1 MGTRVRIGD
10 GQHTYKDTSYLV
22 GDVSKSRLDELANEL
37 ANETILYIGNNTGV
51 VKYKGERGEKNS
63 IAKVLDY
70 TPRPIDLD
78 TGIIE
83 DVINVNND
91 KVTSNY
97 QYLHVN
103 KKLIPFETSLEE
115 PVKLQTIFELY
126 VDDKLVVDITNAWL
140 AGKDTTDPEFSPTL
154 YTASGPY
161 EYKSVLNTT
170 GEEQVQYRYYT
181 IQIKDDDGKIRDI
194 IGMASL
200 PPIYYIY
207 DNENIPNIN
216 YQRYGP
222 FYFIDNFATLIDSN
236 YLDSLPLY
244 IRTVHFD
251 GVKST
256 FKFSSTM
263 PKIDTNPE
271 MVEYSLNSD
280 MVCSKYPIGST
291 NGEDFGLISKKLF
304 KNSSST
310 IFDDTKLKFNSYSD
324 VKDFL
329 SENIVATPDLVNLVI
344 KFNSVDKLKID
355 VKNLKI
361 TKTSNN
367 TFCIEHPALPVKSP
381 VYYIDYNSRL
391 VYAIIPNIT
400 KIEGYAGMGESYL
413 NSYIND
419 IYDYSRTY
427 INQELAKSYFG
438 DYPYP
443 DYKFYSPFS
452 FRAID
457 FIYTNQSYTH
467 FGLSEQLFVIKNKT
481 GNNSL
486 FGDYFFVKIYYND
499 YIGGT
504 LCKAYYIDNKT
515 YFNLAF
521 YVIDRNHENNKTL
534 IPDYITI
541 DGKQYNVNDNG
552 VVYTDIDYNVFLE
565 NIESYDIEAFFTGK
579 TYETTTTPLKRIYFD
594 VDYFNNSLNK
604 VTLST
609 YEVFSFV
616 VENANENSIR
626 SFKADITN
634 VNITKADSTHP
645 DLISYKDAS
654 SDYIRLNL
662 NEKKYI
668 EEYNAQWDSYSA
680 ADRPKITIYFG
691 SNEHYYRVDKY
702 IDDELVTTNNVMS
715 TESDKLVLSV
725 PFEIGKTLVS
735 VTPEHSINE
744 NAQYVFDIS
753 TGTSDN
759 PVVIELRYTTDDTSE
774 NAKIWPLQT
783 VEDYTY
789 GWLVNGETIVE
800 RQTNT
805 NAGNIVFALSGWNTN
820 EGTSSAYNEQSTI
833 EQQPWFEHYWALKA
847 SAKYHSIGK
856 DGEKIEGC
864 PTYFEF
870 ENAKSGDTIQIF
882 YYNENSVEI
891 AKSPIVNVI

>member
-1 MGTRVRIGD
+1 MSTKVRIGD

-37 ANETILYIGNNTGV
+37 ANETILYIENTTGNA
-51 VKYKGERGEKNS
+51 KYKGERGEKNS

-103 KKLIPFETSLEE
+103 KKLVPFETSLEE

-126 VDDKLVVDITNAWL
+126 VDDELVVDITNAWL
-140 AGKDTTDPEFSPTL
+140 AGKDTTDPEFSPTP
-154 YTASGPY
+154 YVVSGPY

-170 GEEQVQYRYYT
+170 GEGQVQYRYYT
-181 IQIKDDDGKIRDI
+181 IHIKDDDGKIRDI
-194 IGMASL
+194 IGMTSL
-200 PPIYYIY
+200 PHIYYIY

-216 YQRYGP
+216 YKYYGP
-222 FYFIDNFATLIDSN
+222 FYFIDNFATLFDSN
-236 YLDSLPLY
+236 YLDSSPQY

-263 PKIDTNPE
+263 PKIDANPE
-271 MVEYSLNSD
+271 MVEYHSNSI
-280 MVCSKYPIGST
+280 CSKYPIGST
-291 NGEDFGLISKKLF
+291 NGEDFGLTNSKL
-304 KNSSST
+304 KNKNYT
-310 IFDDTKLKFNSYSD
+310 ANFDDTKLKFNSYSD
-324 VKDFL
+324 AKAFFNQ
-329 SENIVATPDLVNLVI
+329 NIVVTPELANLI
-344 KFNSVDKLKID
+344 NFSSSYNILKID
-355 VKNLKI
+355 TENLKI
-361 TKTSNN
+361 IKTPNN
-367 TFCIEHPALPVKSP
+367 TFYIEHPKLPVKCP
-381 VYYIDYNSRL
+381 VYWVNYKSTYH
-391 VYAIIPNIT
+391 YAVIPNIT
-400 KIEGYAGMGESYL
+400 KIEGYADVAETYL
-413 NSYIND
+413 YSD
-419 IYDYSRTY
+419 ITDNRYYYRTY

-443 DYKFYSPFS
+443 NNKFKSPFS
-452 FRAID
+452 IYNNI
-457 FIYTNQSYTH
+457 FIYSGASNPMNATQC
-467 FGLSEQLFVIKNKT
+467 FAVKNKT

-486 FGDYFFVKIYYND
+486 FDKYCFVKIYYNGG

-504 LCKAYYIDNKT
+504 LCLAQSSSKI
-515 YFNLAF
+515 YFSLCF
-521 YVIDRNHENNKTL
+521 SVIDDTHENIKTL
-534 IPDYITI
+534 IPDYITM
-541 DGKQYNVNDNG
+541 DGKQYNVNNDG
-552 VVYTDIDYNVFLE
+552 LVYTDIDYNSFIK
-565 NIESYDIEAFFTGK
+565 NIESYNIEAFFTGK
-579 TYETTTTPLKRIYFD
+579 TIESTVIPSTCIYFD

-609 YEVFSFV
+609 YEVVSFV
-616 VENANENSIR
+616 IENANENSIHR
-626 SFKADITN
+626 FKADITN
-634 VNITKADSTHP
+634 VNITKTDSTHP
-645 DLISYKDAS
+645 DLISYKDTL

-680 ADRPKITIYFG
+680 ADRPKITIYFD
-691 SNEHYYRVDKY
+691 SIECYYRIDKY
-702 IDDELVTTNNVMS
+702 IDNELVTNNDVMS
-715 TESDKLVLSV
+715 IESDKLVLSV
-725 PFEIGKTLVS
+725 SFEIGKTLAS
-735 VTPEHSINE
+735 VTPEHTINE
-744 NAQYVFDIS
+744 LTQFVFDIS

-789 GWLVNGETIVE
+789 GWLMNGETIVE
-800 RQTNT
+800 RQTNVS
-805 NAGNIVFALSGWNTN
+805 AGNIVFALSGWNTN

-870 ENAKSGDTIQIF
+870 ENAKSGDIIQIF
-882 YYNENSVEI
+882 YYNENNVEI

>member
-37 ANETILYIGNNTGV
+37 ANETILYIGNNTGA

-63 IAKVLDY
+63 VAKVLDY

-103 KKLIPFETSLEE
+103 KKLVPFETSLEE

-140 AGKDTTDPEFSPTL
+140 AGKDTTDPEFSPTP
-154 YTASGPY
+154 YTVSGPY

-181 IQIKDDDGKIRDI
+181 IQIKDDDGKTRDI

-216 YQRYGP
+216 YQSYGP
-222 FYFIDNFATLIDSN
+222 FYFIDNFATLIDSY

-251 GVKST
+251 GVKSI

-271 MVEYSLNSD
+271 MVEYTSNSVS
-280 MVCSKYPIGST
+280 VCSKYPIGST
-291 NGEDFGLISKKLF
+291 NGEDFGLTYSKLYN
-304 KNSSST
+304 KNRNAN
-310 IFDDTKLKFNSYSD
+310 FDDTKLKFNSYSD
-324 VKDFL
+324 AKKFF
-329 SENIVATPDLVNLVI
+329 SENIVATPELANLV
-344 KFNSVDKLKID
+344 KFNNITYILKID
-355 VKNLKI
+355 VEKI
-361 TKTSNN
+361 KIIKTSNN
-367 TFCIEHPALPVKSP
+367 TFYIESPELPVKSP
-381 VYYIDYNSRL
+381 VYCVNYKSASR
-391 VYAIIPNIT
+391 YAVIPNIT
-400 KIEGYAGMGESYL
+400 KIEGYAGVAETYL
-413 NSYIND
+413 HGSIND
-419 IYDYSRTY
+419 TSYSSYSY

-443 DYKFYSPFS
+443 GYKFKTPFS
-452 FRAID
+452 LSKHV
-457 FIYTNQSYTH
+457 FIYDKSASSSINTH
-467 FGLSEQLFVIKNKT
+467 CFVVKNKT

-486 FGDYFFVKIYYND
+486 FDNFCFVKIYYND

-504 LCKAYYIDNKT
+504 LCRTLVNGSKT

-521 YVIDRNHENNKTL
+521 SVIDRTQENNKTL

-552 VVYTDIDYNVFLE
+552 EVYTDIDYNVFLE

-579 TYETTTTPLKRIYFD
+579 TYEPGGTTNPSTRIYFD

-609 YEVFSFV
+609 YEVFPFV

-645 DLISYKDAS
+645 DLISYKDTS
-654 SDYIRLNL
+654 GDYIRLNL

-680 ADRPKITIYFG
+680 ADRPKITIYFD
-691 SNEHYYRVDKY
+691 SIECYYRIDKY
-702 IDDELVTTNNVMS
+702 IDDKLVTNNDVMS
-715 TESDKLVLSV
+715 IESDKLVLSV

-744 NAQYVFDIS
+744 LTQFVFDIS
-753 TGTSDN
+753 TGTADN

-800 RQTNT
+800 RQINAS
-805 NAGNIVFALSGWNTN
+805 AGNIVFALSGWNTN

-870 ENAKSGDTIQIF
+870 ENAKAGDTIQIF
-882 YYNENSVEI
+882 YYNENNVEI

>member
-1 MGTRVRIGD
+1 MGTKVRIGD
-10 GQHTYKDTSYLV
+10 GQNAYKDISYLV

-37 ANETILYIGNNTGV
+37 ANETILYVSNTTGA

-63 IAKVLDY
+63 VAKVLDY
-70 TPRPIDLD
+70 TPRPIDLN

-103 KKLIPFETSLEE
+103 KKLVPFETSLEE

-126 VDDKLVVDITNAWL
+126 VDDELVVDITNAWL
-140 AGKDTTDPEFSPTL
+140 AGKDTTDREFSPTP
-154 YTASGPY
+154 YTVSGPY
-161 EYKSVLNTT
+161 EYKSMLNTT

-194 IGMASL
+194 IGMTSL

-216 YQRYGP
+216 YQSYGP
-222 FYFIDNFATLIDSN
+222 FYFIDNFATLFDSY

-271 MVEYSLNSD
+271 MVEYTSNGVS
-280 MVCSKYPIGST
+280 VCSKYPIGST
-291 NGEDFGLISKKLF
+291 NGEDFGLTNSKL
-304 KNSSST
+304 KNKNYNT

-324 VKDFL
+324 AKKFF
-329 SENIVATPDLVNLVI
+329 SENIVATPELANLVN
-344 KFNSVDKLKID
+344 FNNYNTLKID
-355 VKNLKI
+355 IENLKI
-361 TKTSNN
+361 IKTSNN
-367 TFCIEHPALPVKSP
+367 TFYIEHPELPVKSP
-381 VYYIDYNSRL
+381 VHYIYYKSYTR
-391 VYAIIPNIT
+391 YAVIPNIT
-400 KIEGYAGMGESYL
+400 KIEGYAGVIETHLYSNITDAIYF
-413 NSYIND
+413 NSK
-419 IYDYSRTY
+419 TY
-427 INQELAKSYFG
+427 INQELAKAYFG

-443 DYKFYSPFS
+443 KDKFKTPFTL
-452 FRAID
+452 D
-457 FIYTNQSYTH
+457 QTTFIYNENASYYANTY
-467 FGLSEQLFVIKNKT
+467 SFVVKNKT
-481 GNNSL
+481 VNNSL
-486 FGDYFFVKIYYND
+486 FDNYCFVKIYYND

-504 LCKAYYIDNKT
+504 LCRAYSGGNKT
-515 YFNLAF
+515 YLDLAF
-521 YVIDRNHENNKTL
+521 SVIDSNNENNKTL

-541 DGKQYNVNDNG
+541 DGKQYDVTNNG
-552 VVYTDIDYNVFLE
+552 TVFTDIGYKVFIE
-565 NIESYDIEAFFTGK
+565 NIEYYNIEAFFTGK

-654 SDYIRLNL
+654 SNYIRLNL

-680 ADRPKITIYFG
+680 ANRPKITIYFG

-702 IDDELVTTNNVMS
+702 IDSKLVTTNNVMS

-753 TGTSDN
+753 TGTADN

-870 ENAKSGDTIQIF
+870 ENAKSGDIIQIF
-882 YYNENSVEI
+882 YYNENNVEI

>member
-1 MGTRVRIGD
+1 MGTKVRIGD

-37 ANETILYIGNNTGV
+37 ANETILYIGNTTGN

-103 KKLIPFETSLEE
+103 KKLVPFETSLEE

-140 AGKDTTDPEFSPTL
+140 AGKDTTDPEFSPTP
-154 YTASGPY
+154 YAISGPY
-161 EYKSVLNTT
+161 EHKSVLKTT
-170 GEEQVQYRYYT
+170 GEEQVQYRYYR

-194 IGMASL
+194 IGTTL

-207 DNENIPNIN
+207 DNENTPNIN
-216 YQRYGP
+216 YKTYGE
-222 FYFIDNFATLIDSN
+222 FYFIDNFATLFDSY
-236 YLDSLPLY
+236 YLDNLPLY

-251 GVKST
+251 GAKST

-271 MVEYSLNSD
+271 MVEYISNN
-280 MVCSKYPIGST
+280 VNICSKYPIGST
-291 NGEDFGLISKKLF
+291 NGEDFGLTFSKL
-304 KNSSST
+304 KNKNYNA

-324 VKDFL
+324 AKDFF
-329 SENIVATPDLVNLVI
+329 SENIVATPELADLVNFI
-344 KFNSVDKLKID
+344 GSGILKID
-355 VKNLKI
+355 VENLKI
-361 TKTSNN
+361 IKTSNN
-367 TFCIEHPALPVKSP
+367 TFYIEHPKIPVKSP
-381 VYYIDYNSRL
+381 VYCVNYNSSSR
-391 VYAIIPNIT
+391 YAIIPNIT
-400 KIEGYAGMGESYL
+400 KIESNAGVIENYL
-413 NSYIND
+413 DGYIND
-419 IYDYSRTY
+419 AGYNIKSY

-443 DYKFYSPFS
+443 EYKFKTPFS
-452 FRAID
+452 LHQSV
-457 FIYTNQSYTH
+457 FIYNASVSNSIKTH
-467 FGLSEQLFVIKNKT
+467 CFAVKNKT

-486 FGDYFFVKIYYND
+486 FGDYCFVKIYYSD

-504 LCKAYYIDNKT
+504 LCRAYYNNSKTT
-515 YFNLAF
+515 YFDLAF
-521 YVIDRNHENNKTL
+521 SVIDRNQKNNKIL

-541 DGKQYNVNDNG
+541 DGKQYDVADNG
-552 VVYTDIDYNVFLE
+552 KVYTDINYNDFIE

-579 TYETTTTPLKRIYFD
+579 TYEPSGTTNPLTSIYFN

-609 YEVFSFV
+609 YKVFSFAI
-616 VENANENSIR
+616 ENANENSIR

-645 DLISYKDAS
+645 DLISYKDMS

-680 ADRPKITIYFG
+680 ADRPKITIYFD
-691 SNEHYYRVDKY
+691 SIECYYRINKY
-702 IDDELVTTNNVMS
+702 IDNELVTNNDVMS
-715 TESDKLVLSV
+715 IESDKLVLSV

-735 VTPEHSINE
+735 VTPKHTINE
-744 NAQYVFDIS
+744 LTQFVFDIS

-800 RQTNT
+800 RQTNVS
-805 NAGNIVFALSGWNTN
+805 AGNIVFALSGWNTN
-820 EGTSSAYNEQSTI
+820 EGTSSAYNEQSII

-856 DGEKIEGC
+856 NGEKIEGC

-870 ENAKSGDTIQIF
+870 ENAKSGDIIQIF
-882 YYNENSVEI
+882 YYNENNVEI

>member
-1 MGTRVRIGD
+1 M
-10 GQHTYKDTSYLV
+10 
-22 GDVSKSRLDELANEL
+22 
-37 ANETILYIGNNTGV
+37 
-51 VKYKGERGEKNS
+51 
-63 IAKVLDY
+63 DY

-103 KKLIPFETSLEE
+103 KKLVPFETSLEE
-115 PVKLQTIFELY
+115 PVKLQAIFELY

-140 AGKDTTDPEFSPTL
+140 AGKDTTDPEFSPTP
-154 YTASGPY
+154 YTVSGPF
-161 EYKSVLNTT
+161 EYRSILNTT
-170 GEEQVQYRYYT
+170 GEEQVQYRYYR
-181 IQIKDDDGKIRDI
+181 IQIKDDDGNIQDI
-194 IGMASL
+194 IGTTL

-216 YQRYGP
+216 YQSYGP
-222 FYFIDNFATLIDSN
+222 FYFIDNFATLFDSY
-236 YLDSLPLY
+236 YLDKLPLY

-251 GVKST
+251 GAKST

-271 MVEYSLNSD
+271 MVEYVLNSD
-280 MVCSKYPIGST
+280 NICSKYPIGST
-291 NGEDFGLISKKLF
+291 NGEDFGLTFSKL
-304 KNSSST
+304 KNKNYNA

-324 VKDFL
+324 AKDFF
-329 SENIVATPDLVNLVI
+329 SENIVATPELANLVNFI
-344 KFNSVDKLKID
+344 GSGILKID
-355 VKNLKI
+355 VENLKI
-361 TKTSNN
+361 IKTSNN
-367 TFCIEHPALPVKSP
+367 TFYIEHPKIPVKSP
-381 VYYIDYNSRL
+381 VYCVNYKSSSR
-391 VYAIIPNIT
+391 YAIIPNIT
-400 KIEGYAGMGESYL
+400 KIESNAGVIENYL
-413 NSYIND
+413 DGYIND
-419 IYDYSRTY
+419 AGYNIKSY

-443 DYKFYSPFS
+443 EYKFKTPFS
-452 FRAID
+452 LHQRV
-457 FIYTNQSYTH
+457 FIYNASASNSITTH
-467 FGLSEQLFVIKNKT
+467 CFAIKNKT

-486 FGDYFFVKIYYND
+486 FGDYCFVKIYYSD

-504 LCKAYYIDNKT
+504 LCRAYYNSSSKT
-515 YFNLAF
+515 TFFDLAF
-521 YVIDRNHENNKTL
+521 YVIDRNQENNKIL

-541 DGKQYNVNDNG
+541 DGKQYDVADNG
-552 VVYTDIDYNVFLE
+552 KVYTDIDHNVFLE

-579 TYETTTTPLKRIYFD
+579 TYETTTTTNPSTRIYFN

-609 YEVFSFV
+609 YKVFSFAI
-616 VENANENSIR
+616 ENANENSIR

-634 VNITKADSTHP
+634 VNITKADYTHP
-645 DLISYKDAS
+645 DLISYKDTL

-680 ADRPKITIYFG
+680 ADRPKITIYFD
-691 SNEHYYRVDKY
+691 SIECYYRIDKY
-702 IDDELVTTNNVMS
+702 VDNELVTNNDVMS
-715 TESDKLVLSV
+715 IESDKLVLSV

-735 VTPEHSINE
+735 VTPKHTINE
-744 NAQYVFDIS
+744 LTQFVFDIS

-759 PVVIELRYTTDDTSE
+759 PVLIELRYTTDDTSE

-800 RQTNT
+800 RQTNAS
-805 NAGNIVFALSGWNTN
+805 AGNIVFALSGWNTN
-820 EGTSSAYNEQSTI
+820 EGTSSAYNEQSII

-864 PTYFEF
+864 PTYFKF
-870 ENAKSGDTIQIF
+870 ENAKSGDIIQIF
-882 YYNENSVEI
+882 YYNENNVEI

>member
-1 MGTRVRIGD
+1 MGTKVRIGD
-10 GQHTYKDTSYLV
+10 GQHAYKDTSYLV

-37 ANETILYIGNNTGV
+37 ANETILYVSNTTGV

-63 IAKVLDY
+63 VAKVLDY
-70 TPRPIDLD
+70 TPRPIDLN

-126 VDDKLVVDITNAWL
+126 VDDELVVDITNAWL
-140 AGKDTTDPEFSPTL
+140 AGKDTTDPVFSPTP
-154 YTASGPY
+154 YTVSGPF

-181 IQIKDDDGKIRDI
+181 IQIKDDGKIRDI

-216 YQRYGP
+216 YQSYGP
-222 FYFIDNFATLIDSN
+222 FYFIDNFATLFDSY

-271 MVEYSLNSD
+271 MVEYGSNNTSI
-280 MVCSKYPIGST
+280 CSKYPIGST
-291 NGEDFGLISKKLF
+291 NGEDFGLTNSKL
-304 KNSSST
+304 KNKNYAAN
-310 IFDDTKLKFNSYSD
+310 FDDTKLKFNSYSD
-324 VKDFL
+324 AKAFFNQ
-329 SENIVATPDLVNLVI
+329 NIVATSELANLVNFRSSYNIL
-344 KFNSVDKLKID
+344 NID
-355 VKNLKI
+355 VENLKI
-361 TKTSNN
+361 IKTPNN
-367 TFCIEHPALPVKSP
+367 TFYIEHPKLPVKCP
-381 VYYIDYNSRL
+381 VYCVNYKSASS
-391 VYAIIPNIT
+391 YAVIPNIT
-400 KIEGYAGMGESYL
+400 KIEGYAGVVETHLRSNITDNNYSY
-413 NSYIND
+413 
-419 IYDYSRTY
+419 RTY

-443 DYKFYSPFS
+443 NNKFKSPFS
-452 FRAID
+452 FYNNA
-457 FIYTNQSYTH
+457 FIYSGTLGSYSAT
-467 FGLSEQLFVIKNKT
+467 QCFVVKNKT

-486 FGDYFFVKIYYND
+486 FDNYCFVKIYYNSG

-504 LCKAYYIDNKT
+504 LCLAQSSSNKI
-515 YFNLAF
+515 YFNLCF
-521 YVIDRNHENNKTL
+521 SVIDDNHENTKTL

-552 VVYTDIDYNVFLE
+552 ATYTVIDYNVFLE

-579 TYETTTTPLKRIYFD
+579 TYEPGGTTNPSTRIYFD
-594 VDYFNNSLNK
+594 VDYFSNSLNK

-634 VNITKADSTHP
+634 VNITKANSTHP
-645 DLISYKDAS
+645 DLINYKDTS
-654 SDYIRLNL
+654 GDYIRLNL

-680 ADRPKITIYFG
+680 ADRPKITIYFD
-691 SNEHYYRVDKY
+691 SIECYYRIDKY
-702 IDDELVTTNNVMS
+702 IDNELVTTNNVMS

-735 VTPEHSINE
+735 VTPEHTINE
-744 NAQYVFDIS
+744 LTQFVFDIS
-753 TGTSDN
+753 TGTADN

-870 ENAKSGDTIQIF
+870 ENAKSGDIIQIF
-882 YYNENSVEI
+882 YYNENNIEI

>member
-1 MGTRVRIGD
+1 MGTKVRIGD

-37 ANETILYIGNNTGV
+37 ANETILYIGNTTGN

-63 IAKVLDY
+63 VVKVLDY

-103 KKLIPFETSLEE
+103 KKLVPFETSLEE

-126 VDDKLVVDITNAWL
+126 VDDELVVDITNAWL
-140 AGKDTTDPEFSPTL
+140 AGKDTTDPEFSPTP
-154 YTASGPY
+154 YTVSGPF
-161 EYKSVLNTT
+161 ENKSVLNTT
-170 GEEQVQYRYYT
+170 GEKQVQYRYYT

-194 IGMASL
+194 IGATL

-207 DNENIPNIN
+207 DNENTPNIN
-216 YQRYGP
+216 YKTYGE
-222 FYFIDNFATLIDSN
+222 FYFIDNFATLFNSY

-251 GVKST
+251 GAKST

-263 PKIDTNPE
+263 PKIDTNPK
-271 MVEYSLNSD
+271 MVEYVLNSD
-280 MVCSKYPIGST
+280 NICSKYPIGST
-291 NGEDFGLISKKLF
+291 NGEDFGLTYSKLYN
-304 KNSSST
+304 KNRDAN
-310 IFDDTKLKFNSYSD
+310 FDDTKLKFNSYSD
-324 VKDFL
+324 AKKFF
-329 SENIVATPDLVNLVI
+329 SENIVATSELANLVNFSNS
-344 KFNSVDKLKID
+344 FNILNINIE
-355 VKNLKI
+355 NLKI
-361 TKTSNN
+361 IKTSNN
-367 TFCIEHPALPVKSP
+367 TFYIESPELPIKSP
-381 VYYIDYNSRL
+381 VYCVNYKSALR
-391 VYAIIPNIT
+391 YAVIPNIT
-400 KIEGYAGMGESYL
+400 KIEGYAGVVETHLY
-413 NSYIND
+413 SYIND
-419 IYDYSRTY
+419 ASYSRKTY

-443 DYKFYSPFS
+443 DDKFKTPFS
-452 FRAID
+452 LSKYA
-457 FIYTNQSYTH
+457 FIYDKSGNFSINTH
-467 FGLSEQLFVIKNKT
+467 CFVVKNKT
-481 GNNSL
+481 VNNSL
-486 FGDYFFVKIYYND
+486 FGYYCFVKIYYND

-504 LCKAYYIDNKT
+504 LCRAQSNGNKT
-515 YFNLAF
+515 YFDLTF
-521 YVIDRNHENNKTL
+521 SVIDRNQENNKIL
-534 IPDYITI
+534 IPDYIAI
-541 DGKQYNVNDNG
+541 DGKHYNVNDNG
-552 VVYTDIDYNVFLE
+552 VVYTDIDYNNFIE
-565 NIESYDIEAFFTGK
+565 NIESYVIEAFFTGK
-579 TYETTTTPLKRIYFD
+579 TNEPSGTNPLTSIYFN

-609 YEVFSFV
+609 YKVFSFLI
-616 VENANENSIR
+616 ENANENSIR

-645 DLISYKDAS
+645 DLISYKDTS
-654 SDYIRLNL
+654 SDYMRLNL

-680 ADRPKITIYFG
+680 ADRPKITIYFD
-691 SNEHYYRVDKY
+691 SIECYYRIDKY
-702 IDDELVTTNNVMS
+702 VDNELVTNNNVMS
-715 TESDKLVLSV
+715 IESDKLVLSA

-735 VTPEHSINE
+735 VTPKHTINE
-744 NAQYVFDIS
+744 LTQFVFDIS

-759 PVVIELRYTTDDTSE
+759 PVLIELRYTTDDTSE

-800 RQTNT
+800 RQTNAS
-805 NAGNIVFALSGWNTN
+805 AGNIVFALSGWNTN
-820 EGTSSAYNEQSTI
+820 EGTSSAYNEQSII

-856 DGEKIEGC
+856 NGEKIEGC

-870 ENAKSGDTIQIF
+870 ENAKSGDIIQIF
-882 YYNENSVEI
+882 YYNENNVEI

>member
-1 MGTRVRIGD
+1 MGTKVRIGD
-10 GQHTYKDTSYLV
+10 GQHAYKDTSYLV

-37 ANETILYIGNNTGV
+37 ANETILYVSNTTGV

-63 IAKVLDY
+63 VAKVLDY
-70 TPRPIDLD
+70 TPRLIDLN

-140 AGKDTTDPEFSPTL
+140 SGKDTTDPVFSPTP
-154 YTASGPY
+154 YIVSGPY

-170 GEEQVQYRYYT
+170 GEQQVQYRYYT

-194 IGMASL
+194 IGTSL

-216 YQRYGP
+216 YKAYGP
-222 FYFIDNFATLIDSN
+222 FYFIDNFATLFDSY

-271 MVEYSLNSD
+271 MVEYISNNF
-280 MVCSKYPIGST
+280 CSKYPIGST
-291 NGEDFGLISKKLF
+291 NGEDFGLTYSKL
-304 KNSSST
+304 KNKNYT
-310 IFDDTKLKFNSYSD
+310 ANFDDTKLKFNSYSD
-324 VKDFL
+324 AKKFF
-329 SENIVATPDLVNLVI
+329 SENIVATPELANLVN
-344 KFNSVDKLKID
+344 FNSPYGILKIG

-361 TKTSNN
+361 TKTPNN
-367 TFCIEHPALPVKSP
+367 TFYIEQPNLPVKSP
-381 VYYIDYNSRL
+381 VHYIRYKTASR
-391 VYAIIPNIT
+391 YAVIPNIT
-400 KIEGYAGMGESYL
+400 KIEGYTSVIETHLHGNISDA
-413 NSYIND
+413 NSTD
-419 IYDYSRTY
+419 GTY

-443 DYKFYSPFS
+443 NYKFKTPLSLNQYAFIFDGSGSYSSNTYS
-452 FRAID
+452 FA
-457 FIYTNQSYTH
+457 
-467 FGLSEQLFVIKNKT
+467 VKNKAV
-481 GNNSL
+481 NNSL
-486 FGDYFFVKIYYND
+486 FGNYCFVKIYYND

-504 LCKAYYIDNKT
+504 LCRPQYNGSLT
-515 YFNLAF
+515 YLDLDFS
-521 YVIDRNHENNKTL
+521 VTDEKHENIKTL

-541 DGKQYNVNDNG
+541 DGKQYDVTDNG
-552 VVYTDIDYNVFLE
+552 IVYTDIDYNVFLE

-579 TYETTTTPLKRIYFD
+579 TYEPGGTTNPSTRIYFD

-645 DLISYKDAS
+645 DLISYKDTS
-654 SDYIRLNL
+654 GNYIRLNL

-680 ADRPKITIYFG
+680 ADRPKITIYFD
-691 SNEHYYRVDKY
+691 SIECYYRIDKY
-702 IDDELVTTNNVMS
+702 IDNEIVTTNNVMS

-753 TGTSDN
+753 TGTADN

-800 RQTNT
+800 RQTNA

-882 YYNENSVEI
+882 YYNENSIEI
-891 AKSPIVNVI
+891 AKSPIVNII

>member
-1 MGTRVRIGD
+1 MGTKVRIGD

-37 ANETILYIGNNTGV
+37 ANETILYIGNTTGN

-63 IAKVLDY
+63 VAKVLDY

-83 DVINVNND
+83 DVINVKND

-103 KKLIPFETSLEE
+103 KKLVPFETSLEE

-126 VDDKLVVDITNAWL
+126 VDDELVVDITNAWL
-140 AGKDTTDPEFSPTL
+140 AKKDTTDPEFSPTP
-154 YTASGPY
+154 YIVSGPY

-194 IGMASL
+194 IGTTL

-207 DNENIPNIN
+207 DNENTPNIN
-216 YQRYGP
+216 YKTYGE
-222 FYFIDNFATLIDSN
+222 FYFIDNFATLFNSY
-236 YLDSLPLY
+236 YLDNLPLY

-251 GVKST
+251 GAKST

-271 MVEYSLNSD
+271 MVEYVLNSD
-280 MVCSKYPIGST
+280 NICSKYPIGST
-291 NGEDFGLISKKLF
+291 NGEDFGLTFSKLYN
-304 KNSSST
+304 KNRNAN
-310 IFDDTKLKFNSYSD
+310 FDDTKLKFNSYSD
-324 VKDFL
+324 AKKFF
-329 SENIVATPDLVNLVI
+329 SENIVATPELANLVNFSNS
-344 KFNSVDKLKID
+344 FNILNINVE
-355 VKNLKI
+355 NLKI
-361 TKTSNN
+361 IKTSNN
-367 TFCIEHPALPVKSP
+367 TFYIESPELPIKSP
-381 VYYIDYNSRL
+381 VYCVNYKSTLR
-391 VYAIIPNIT
+391 YAVIPNIT
-400 KIEGYAGMGESYL
+400 KIEGYAGVVETHLY
-413 NSYIND
+413 SYIND
-419 IYDYSRTY
+419 ASYSSRTY

-443 DYKFYSPFS
+443 EYKFKTPFS
-452 FRAID
+452 LSKYA
-457 FIYTNQSYTH
+457 FIYDKPANLSINTH
-467 FGLSEQLFVIKNKT
+467 CFAVKNKT
-481 GNNSL
+481 VNNSL
-486 FGDYFFVKIYYND
+486 FGYYCFVKIYYSD

-504 LCKAYYIDNKT
+504 LCRAQPNGNKT
-515 YFNLAF
+515 YFDLAF
-521 YVIDRNHENNKTL
+521 SVIDRNQENNKKL
-534 IPDYITI
+534 IPDYIAI
-541 DGKQYNVNDNG
+541 DGKHYNANDNG
-552 VVYTDIDYNVFLE
+552 VVYTDIDYNDFIE
-565 NIESYDIEAFFTGK
+565 NIESYVIEAFFTGK
-579 TYETTTTPLKRIYFD
+579 THEPSGTTNPLTSIYFN

-609 YEVFSFV
+609 YKVFSFV
-616 VENANENSIR
+616 IENANENSIR
-626 SFKADITN
+626 SFKANITN

-645 DLISYKDAS
+645 DLISYKDTS

-680 ADRPKITIYFG
+680 ADRPKITIYFD
-691 SNEHYYRVDKY
+691 SIECYYRIDKY
-702 IDDELVTTNNVMS
+702 IDNELVTNNDVMS
-715 TESDKLVLSV
+715 IESDKLVLSV

-744 NAQYVFDIS
+744 LTQFVFDIS

-800 RQTNT
+800 RQTNV

-820 EGTSSAYNEQSTI
+820 EGTSSAYNEQSSI

-870 ENAKSGDTIQIF
+870 ENAKSGDIMQIF
-882 YYNENSVEI
+882 YYNENNVEI

>member
-37 ANETILYIGNNTGV
+37 ANETILYVSNTTGV

-63 IAKVLDY
+63 VAKVLDY

-126 VDDKLVVDITNAWL
+126 VDDELVVDITNAWL
-140 AGKDTTDPEFSPTL
+140 AGKDTTDPEFSPTP
-154 YTASGPY
+154 YTVSGPF

-181 IQIKDDDGKIRDI
+181 IRIKDDDGKIRDI

-207 DNENIPNIN
+207 NNENIPNIN
-216 YQRYGP
+216 YKTYGP
-222 FYFIDNFATLIDSN
+222 FYFIDNFATLFDSY

-263 PKIDTNPE
+263 PKIETNPE

-280 MVCSKYPIGST
+280 NICSKYPIGSS
-291 NGEDFGLISKKLF
+291 NGEDFGLTFSHLYN
-304 KNSSST
+304 KNYNAN
-310 IFDDTKLKFNSYSD
+310 FDDAKLKFNSYSD
-324 VKDFL
+324 AKDFF
-329 SENIVATPDLVNLVI
+329 SENIVATPELANLVN
-344 KFNSVDKLKID
+344 FNGNVRALKID
-355 VKNLKI
+355 VENLKI
-361 TKTSNN
+361 IKTSNN
-367 TFCIEHPALPVKSP
+367 TFYIESPELPVKSP
-381 VYYIDYNSRL
+381 VYYINYKSASR
-391 VYAIIPNIT
+391 YAVIPNIT
-400 KIEGYAGMGESYL
+400 KIEGYAGVVESYL
-413 NSYIND
+413 CDSIND
-419 IYDYSRTY
+419 TDYSSGTY

-443 DYKFYSPFS
+443 EDKFKTPFS
-452 FRAID
+452 LAKSI
-457 FIYTNQSYTH
+457 FIYNASVNSSIYAH
-467 FGLSEQLFVIKNKT
+467 CFAIKNKM
-481 GNNSL
+481 GNNNL
-486 FGDYFFVKIYYND
+486 FSTYCFVKIYYND

-504 LCKAYYIDNKT
+504 LFKAHSGDNKT
-515 YFNLAF
+515 YFYLAF
-521 YVIDRNHENNKTL
+521 SVIDRNQENSKTL

-541 DGKQYNVNDNG
+541 NGKQYDVTDNG
-552 VVYTDIDYNVFLE
+552 ATYTDIDYNVFLE
-565 NIESYDIEAFFTGK
+565 NIESYDIKAFFTGK
-579 TYETTTTPLKRIYFD
+579 TYEPGGITTPLKRIYFD

-645 DLISYKDAS
+645 DLISYKDTS

-680 ADRPKITIYFG
+680 ANRPKITIYFD
-691 SNEHYYRVDKY
+691 SVECYYRIDKY
-702 IDDELVTTNNVMS
+702 INNELVTNNDVMS
-715 TESDKLVLSV
+715 IESDKLVLSV

-735 VTPEHSINE
+735 VTPEHTINKL
-744 NAQYVFDIS
+744 AQFVFDIS

-759 PVVIELRYTTDDTSE
+759 PVVIELRYITDDTSE

-789 GWLVNGETIVE
+789 SWLVNGETIVE
-800 RQTNT
+800 RQINA

-864 PTYFEF
+864 PTYFKF
-870 ENAKSGDTIQIF
+870 ENAKTGDIIQIF
-882 YYNENSVEI
+882 YYNENNVEI